1 MAMTRTLT
9 ALTAFAV
16 LVLLSALLALPSA
29 VFAGEV
35 STAVEG
41 FDLHLR
47 LQKGDTYQFT
57 TQIEQNTSRWV
68 EDTELIETSTLA
80 LTQTVQVV
88 AVKDDGAATLRVTY
102 DRIAF
107 KCDNDSGTY
116 EFDSDNPPDELEFPA
131 NVYAALVGQSL
142 NVKVSPTGK
151 ITAVTNA
158 LAVQM
163 ALTKALEGDSEEESD
178 DGGHRVVRIT
188 RITLQGNNAAI
199 LANSNEAM
207 RLLHDEKALRE
218 HLAFLAVVYA
228 DVPVAVGGTW
238 SRTEKHAGQYDATYE
253 TTYTLV
259 ARDDGTNEIE
269 LAGTIKGD
277 PKAKQAHTGITF
289 GLTSGMT
296 DLEGTQKGAFKLD
309 ESSGLVQD
317 GTLSRSIK
325 GNTSTFNPM
334 VDPDNMISTP
344 TTIDTTITIKGAK
357 LAQPDNAAAPGSQEA
372 PATDTSTSATTDK
385 NE

>member
-1 MAMTRTLT
+1 MTRTLT
-9 ALTAFAV
+9 AMTALAV
-16 LVLLSALLALPSA
+16 LVLSSAILAPPSA
-29 VFAGEV
+29 VCAGEV

-41 FDLHLR
+41 FNLHLR
-47 LQKGDTYQFT
+47 LHKGDTYQFT
-57 TQIEQNTSRWV
+57 TKIEKNTSRWV
-68 EDTELIETSTLA
+68 EDTELIETDTLT

-88 AVKDDGAATLRVTY
+88 AVKDDGAATLKVTY
-102 DRIAF
+102 DRVAF
-107 KCDNDSGTY
+107 ECDNDSGTY

-142 NVKVSPTGK
+142 NVRLSPEGK

-158 LAVQM
+158 TAVQM
-163 ALTKALEGDSEEESD
+163 ALTNALQGESDEEEQTD
-178 DGGHRVVRIT
+178 DGGRRVVRIT

-207 RLLHDEKALRE
+207 RLIHDQKALRE

-228 DVPVAVGGTW
+228 DLPVAVGGTW
-238 SRTEKHAGQYDATYE
+238 NTSDKHAGQYDATYE

-259 ARDDGTNEIE
+259 SRGDGTDEIE

-277 PKAKQAHTGITF
+277 PKAKQAQMGITF
-289 GLTSGMT
+289 GLTSAMT
-296 DLEGTQKGAFKLD
+296 DLEGTHKGTLKVD
-309 ESSGLVQD
+309 EGSGLVRE

-334 VDPDNMISTP
+334 VDPDNMIPTP
-344 TTIDTTITIKGAK
+344 TTIDTEITITGAK
-357 LAQPDNAAAPGSQEA
+357 LAQPEDDKAAASEEA
-372 PATDTSTSATTDK
+372 PAADADLDD
-385 NE
+385 